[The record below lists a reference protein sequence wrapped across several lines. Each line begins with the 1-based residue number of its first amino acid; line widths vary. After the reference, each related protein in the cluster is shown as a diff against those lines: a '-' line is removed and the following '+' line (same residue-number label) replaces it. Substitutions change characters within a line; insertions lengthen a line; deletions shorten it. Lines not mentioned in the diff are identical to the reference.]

1 MELRKL
7 LKNIG
12 KIIIDLENYLNF
24 KLMVSWGKEV
34 SDLNGYI
41 KAKQN
46 KKHLYKGMMQS
57 A

>member
-12 KIIIDLENYLNF
+12 KTRIDLENYLNF

-34 SDLNGYI
+34 SDLIGYI
-41 KAKQN
+41 KAKTKQ
-46 KKHLYKGMMQS
+46 KKPV
-57 A
+57 